1 MEPST
6 IIRVT
11 SRRLIPFIL
20 VYGFYLITYG
30 HLSPGGGFQGGVVL
44 GSAVIL
50 LCLSLGTKKARGDFK
65 AEMLTTLKNI
75 GISSFIL
82 LGFAGIGAGYSFFT
96 DFLPHG
102 RVGELPSAGFILF
115 LNLVVGIKVGA
126 GIALIFYAFTRSRD
140 KEDFEDRGDTD

>member
-6 IIRVT
+6 IIRTT
-11 SRRLIPFIL
+11 SRKLVPFIL
-20 VYGFYLITYG
+20 IYALYLVTYG

-44 GSAVIL
+44 GSAIIL
-50 LCLSLGTKKARGDFK
+50 LCLSQGTKKTRVDFK
-65 AEMLTTLKNI
+65 DEMLTILKNI
-75 GISSFIL
+75 GILLFIL
-82 LGFAGIGAGYSFFT
+82 LGFAGVGAGYNFFT

-102 RVGELPSAGFILF
+102 RAGEVPSAGFVLF

-140 KEDFEDRGDTD
+140 KEDFETRDYTA